1 MALDIVTGE
10 SKKSYGVVLYF
21 YAGACHSVAMCGLM
35 KGNVAQAF
43 VACGLAG
50 WSGRFFQIFEPQAG
64 DTENGRSAFL
74 ELRPAAKID
83 YNCVRVASKI

>member
-1 MALDIVTGE
+1 MAPDIVTGE
-10 SKKSYGVVLYF
+10 SEKSYGVVLYF

-50 WSGRFFQIFEPQAG
+50 WSGRFFQICQSQ
-64 DTENGRSAFL
+64 GR
-74 ELRPAAKID
+74 RRGKWPACILGIAPRRK
-83 YNCVRVASKI
+83 K

>member
-1 MALDIVTGE
+1 MAPDIVTGE
-10 SKKSYGVVLYF
+10 SEKSYGVVLYF

-50 WSGRFFQIFEPQAG
+50 WSGRFFQICQSQAG
-64 DTENGRSAFL
+64 DAENGRPAFL
-74 ELRPAAKID
+74 ELRPAAKND
-83 YNCVRVASKI
+83 YNCVRVPTKI